1 MATLSSDARASESS
15 ALLEEQMS
23 VRPPAEWAIVVLG
36 LQNDLVHSDGFFV
49 RSGLI
54 QAPATD
60 LSPIVENINAITA
73 VFRRQGW
80 PVIPVHWNLRP
91 DHLDAFYSI
100 QWRRYR
106 LRENGVL
113 VKGSWGAQFL
123 SELCLGPKDFLL
135 PVTSH
140 SAFQFTP
147 LDRILRNC
155 GVTRCVLVG
164 GSASED
170 IDDST
175 RQGAAY
181 GYHMYL
187 VPDAIY
193 PYKTTHLETLAS
205 RADTIQCNDLLK
217 MVASPCPAGA

>member
-1 MATLSSDARASESS
+1 MGNSLPETRTTESNALRSGAMA
-15 ALLEEQMS
+15 
-23 VRPPAEWAIVVLG
+23 VHPPAEWAIVVLG
-36 LQNDLVHSDGFFV
+36 LQNDLAHPDGFFV
-49 RSGLI
+49 RNGFV
-54 QAPATD
+54 QVPASE
-60 LSPIVENINAITA
+60 LAGIVEKVNAITG

-80 PVIPVHWNLRP
+80 PVIPVYWDLRP
-91 DHLDAFYSI
+91 DHLNAFYSI
-100 QWRRYR
+100 QWGRYG
-106 LRENGVL
+106 LRESGAL

-123 SELCLGPKDFLL
+123 EELHLCPDDFFLS
-135 PVTSH
+135 VTSH

-164 GSASED
+164 GSASEG
-170 IDDST
+170 IDDSA

-193 PYKTTHLETLAS
+193 PYRAAHLETLAS
-205 RADTIQCNDLLK
+205 RADTIQCGDLLK
-217 MVASPCPAGA
+217 MIVSPSSADA